1 MEGTPPNPAPEPA
14 PLVRLTA
21 DQVRRAR
28 QQRQGYPP
36 LRAQQPAP
44 GSAAAGA
51 AALAQARHKRR
62 SRLRVTLG
70 LVSFTLIAGLLVY
83 LIPIVLAARDA
94 YEKIFVTPAPRP
106 TVVINPQGT
115 PELVFPTPGSGEPPV
130 QLPNWEKK
138 DRINVLLLGVDKRES
153 EDVPRSDT
161 IIIVTIDPLT
171 RDVAM
176 LSIPRDLLVTIP
188 GYGDTKINAAYSYG
202 AQSEVT
208 GPGLVR
214 ATIEYNFGIPIHYFA
229 EVDFEGFVRIVDT
242 LGGVTVDVPAPIK
255 DDEYP
260 GEHFDY
266 TRIYFPTGLQHMD
279 GRTALRYVRTRH
291 DDNDFARGARQ
302 QQVLQA
308 LREQG
313 IRLNLIARADKL
325 LAELGDAVRTDLSP
339 TEVLALAK
347 LGTEIDN
354 SKIRTYSLLN
364 ATHSYWEP
372 GQPYYLIPDWGAI
385 QQVLNEMMPPR
396 EGQPVP
402 HVRASAVEVPQHAPA
417 FEPTVPPD
425 EPPPTPEATPTP
437 TVEEPTP
444 TGELVPTPTAE
455 EATPTEEPAV
465 TPTAEP
471 REESSAPSSN
481 PAILVQNGTFTD
493 GLAAQAA
500 ATLQAHGF
508 TNVTYAQAPDAGK
521 HPTSVVIDYT
531 GDPDLAVQVAAAL
544 GLPPSA
550 AIAGDPAAS
559 GGYDIVVILGEDAAA
574 GSQ

>member
-1 MEGTPPNPAPEPA
+1 MEGTPPNPTPEPA

-21 DQVRRAR
+21 GQVRQAR
-28 QQRQGYPP
+28 QRRQGYPP
-36 LRAQQPAP
+36 ARASQPDSAYAA
-44 GSAAAGA
+44 AAAGTP
-51 AALAQARHKRR
+51 AQTGRGRR
-62 SRLRVTLG
+62 SRLRVALG
-70 LVSFTLIAGLLVY
+70 LVSFALIAGLLVY
-83 LIPIVLAARDA
+83 LIPIVLAARNA
-94 YEKIFVTPAPRP
+94 YDKIFVTPAPRP

-115 PELVFPTPGSGEPPV
+115 PELVLPTPGSEEAPI
-130 QLPNWEKK
+130 QLPDWEKK
-138 DRINVLLLGVDKRES
+138 DRINILLLGVDKRES

-161 IIIVTIDPLT
+161 MIIVMIDPLT

-202 AQSEVT
+202 AQSDVT

-260 GEHFDY
+260 GEQFDY

-347 LGTEIDN
+347 LGTEID
-354 SKIRTYSLLN
+354 SGRIRTYSLLN
-364 ATHSYWEP
+364 ATYSYWEP

-402 HVRASAVEVPQHAPA
+402 QVRGSAVQVPEQAPE

-425 EPPPTPEATPTP
+425 EPPPTPEVIPTP
-437 TVEEPTP
+437 AVEEPTP
-444 TGELVPTPTAE
+444 TEEVVPTPT
-455 EATPTEEPAV
+455 EPLT

-471 REESSAPSSN
+471 TEESSAPSSN

-500 ATLQAHGF
+500 ATLQASGF
-508 TNVTYAQAPDAGK
+508 TNVTYAQAPDAGNY
-521 HPTSVVIDYT
+521 PTSLVIDYS
-531 GDPDLAVQVAAAL
+531 GNPNLAVQVAAAL

-559 GGYDIVVILGEDAAA
+559 GGYDIIVILGEDVAA
-574 GSQ
+574 SP

>member
-1 MEGTPPNPAPEPA
+1 MEGTPANPPPEPA

-21 DQVRRAR
+21 EQIRQAR
-28 QQRQGYPP
+28 QRRRGH
-36 LRAQQPAP
+36 PAGEVERP
-44 GSAAAGA
+44 ASGSAAALTGVPKGA
-51 AALAQARHKRR
+51 RRGRR
-62 SRLRVTLG
+62 SRARVALG
-70 LVSFTLIAGLLVY
+70 LVSFTLVAGLLVY

-115 PELVFPTPGSGEPPV
+115 PELVLTTPGSGEPPV
-130 QLPNWEKK
+130 QLPDWEKK
-138 DRINVLLLGVDKRES
+138 DRINILLLGVDKRES

-202 AQSEVT
+202 AQTEVT

-229 EVDFEGFVRIVDT
+229 EVDFDGFVRIVDT

-260 GEHFDY
+260 GERYDY

-325 LAELGDAVRTDLSP
+325 LAQLADTVRTDLSP

-347 LGTEIDN
+347 LGTEIDRG
-354 SKIRTYSLLN
+354 KIRTYSLLN
-364 ATHSYWEP
+364 ATYSYWEP
-372 GQPYYLIPDWGAI
+372 GQPYYLIPDWAAI
-385 QQVLNEMMPPR
+385 QHVLNEMMPPR

-402 HVRASAVEVPQHAPA
+402 QVRARAVQVPQQAPA
-417 FEPTVPPD
+417 FEPTVSPD
-425 EPPPTPEATPTP
+425 EPPPTPEATPAA
-437 TVEEPTP
+437 EEPTP
-444 TGELVPTPTAE
+444 TVH
-455 EATPTEEPAV
+455 V
-465 TPTAEP
+465 TPTPAPEKATP
-471 REESSAPSSN
+471 PAATATPSAVPTEGSNTPVAN

-500 ATLQAHGF
+500 ATLQANGF
-508 TNVTYAQAPDAGK
+508 TNVTYAQAPDAG
-521 HPTSVVIDYT
+521 HYPTSLVIDYS
-531 GDPDLAVQVAAAL
+531 GNPALAVQVATVL

-550 AIAGDPAAS
+550 AIAGDPAS
-559 GGYDIVVILGEDAAA
+559 GGGYDIVVILGEDAAA
-574 GSQ
+574 AS